1 MLIIKASRRC
11 SWLLLYTHSN
21 ASNPYSNFKLPTPI
35 SKSSPLRT
43 SSVSLAIYSG
53 EAVHHGFK
61 SYFRGF
67 IPFISKS
74 ALVTAASKITDV
86 GLPDSSNQHIWGT
99 TDWLSV
105 GFGVMGY
112 AVLYPLEIIS
122 LHMSAEVERDRFYRN
137 TRECV
142 SKIKKN

>member
-1 MLIIKASRRC
+1 MAAALYPLERIQSIQQLQTTYSSLKIRSTENIIGT
-11 SWLLLYTHSN
+11 LTIH
-21 ASNPYSNFKLPTPI
+21 
-35 SKSSPLRT
+35 
-43 SSVSLAIYSG
+43 SG
-53 EAVHHGFK
+53 EAIHHGFR

-74 ALVTAASKITDV
+74 AIVTAASRVTDV
-86 GLPDSSNQHIWGT
+86 SLADSPGHRLWAT

-105 GFGVMGY
+105 GFGLLGY
-112 AVLYPLEIIS
+112 AVLYPLEIVN

-137 TRECV
+137 VRECV